1 MAELLQMS
9 WFQKLEVSKSLSK
22 DKQLDISS
30 NLAAFTKLTNFQ
42 SGICSMIA
50 NLQIK
55 NAELAECREMFLRFD
70 ANNDG
75 FIDIQELQSVYG
87 DIADLFHLEEP
98 DVVQLFQACDA
109 NGDGKIDYTEFISA
123 AMEKTLLVSKQNLRA
138 AFDMIDAN
146 GDGELTKDELK
157 AVFGGGHVS
166 QRGEEVWD
174 DIMKEVDHNSDGV
187 ITIEEFESAMRQIVN
202 KQSSVY
208 NKSLATTGASL
219 LSA

>member
-98 DVVQLFQACDA
+98 DVV
-109 NGDGKIDYTEFISA
+109 
-123 AMEKTLLVSKQNLRA
+123 
-138 AFDMIDAN
+138 
-146 GDGELTKDELK
+146 
-157 AVFGGGHVS
+157 
-166 QRGEEVWD
+166 
-174 DIMKEVDHNSDGV
+174 
-187 ITIEEFESAMRQIVN
+187 
-202 KQSSVY
+202 
-208 NKSLATTGASL
+208 
-219 LSA
+219 

>member
-1 MAELLQMS
+1 
-9 WFQKLEVSKSLSK
+9 
-22 DKQLDISS
+22 
-30 NLAAFTKLTNFQ
+30 
-42 SGICSMIA
+42 
-50 NLQIK
+50 
-55 NAELAECREMFLRFD
+55 
-70 ANNDG
+70 
-75 FIDIQELQSVYG
+75 
-87 DIADLFHLEEP
+87 
-98 DVVQLFQACDA
+98 
-109 NGDGKIDYTEFISA
+109 
-123 AMEKTLLVSKQNLRA
+123 
-138 AFDMIDAN
+138 MIDAN